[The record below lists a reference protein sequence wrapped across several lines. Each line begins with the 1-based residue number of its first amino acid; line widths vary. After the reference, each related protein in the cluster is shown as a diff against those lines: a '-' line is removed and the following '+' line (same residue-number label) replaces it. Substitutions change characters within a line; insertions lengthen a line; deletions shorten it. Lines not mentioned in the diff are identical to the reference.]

1 MDMISINIDDL
12 QNPGDLFYDCTK
24 AEFYALGSKEGLLY
38 RIGRN
43 ELDMSS
49 TTDMHP
55 RICSRCGAPLT
66 GHKCEYCGTSYTSAL

>member
-1 MDMISINIDDL
+1 MDTISINIDDL

-43 ELDMSS
+43 E
-49 TTDMHP
+49 
-55 RICSRCGAPLT
+55 
-66 GHKCEYCGTSYTSAL
+66 Y